1 MKKLCDFKCP
11 KIPVV
16 RKCCFCIP
24 TYVGIAVFGYAD
36 LTLALVAFPM
46 LMYEMV
52 DELTSDKPRGEM
64 RYSDPAVHL
73 PVIVA
78 AALADIVLTVVLL
91 IGAHRLM
98 TLLADLPFYDYTAH
112 RKNAVY
118 LFYVDQSIY
127 IHYAEVYGSISVMSM
142 AWNCC
147 LVWVYFQLLLFL
159 TLPHIVHLCSHA
171 HDTQTRN
178 NDLWITQRAAP
189 CGNRIRYSLRGS
201 QLPSHRTISAN
212 WYE

>member
-91 IGAHRLM
+91 IGAHRKNKLLLKIYFYFATISQLV
-98 TLLADLPFYDYTAH
+98 TLLADLPFYDYSAH

-118 LFYVDQSIY
+118 LFYVGLNIY
-127 IHYAEVYGSISVMSM
+127 
-142 AWNCC
+142 
-147 LVWVYFQLLLFL
+147 LLFL
-159 TLPHIVHLCSHA
+159 VHNVVYVREDKRDIQYIAYDQHQV
-171 HDTQTRN
+171 TV
-178 NDLWITQRAAP
+178 
-189 CGNRIRYSLRGS
+189 
-201 QLPSHRTISAN
+201 
-212 WYE
+212 